1 MIEHIRRADHWI
13 FDLDGTLTQPVH
25 DFEHIRAEL
34 GLPSGCDIL
43 ATIASRPVA
52 EQAVLNQQLDQWEY
66 FYADMVKPA
75 EGVNELLAWLVERGC
90 RLGILTR
97 NKREV
102 ALRCLEVIG
111 AGAFFQPSSV
121 LGRDEALAKPDPQ
134 GIHLL
139 LDQWRA
145 CADQAVM
152 VGDFRFDLEVGRAAG
167 VATIHVDQRAGR
179 GWPALTDLKVDT
191 LVELHQRLIT
201 VQASV

>member
-25 DFEHIRAEL
+25 DFERIRAEL

-43 ATIASRPVA
+43 ATIASRPAA
-52 EQAVLNQQLDQWEY
+52 EQIVLHQQLDQWEY
-66 FYADMVKPA
+66 FYADMVQPA
-75 EGVNELLAWLVERGC
+75 IGANDLLAWLGERGY

-102 ALRCLEVIG
+102 ALRCLDVIG
-111 AGAFFQPSSV
+111 VGSLFQPSSV

-139 LDQWRA
+139 LDQWQA
-145 CADQAVM
+145 SSNQAVM

-167 VATIHVDQRAGR
+167 VATIHVDQRADR
-179 GWPALTDLKVDT
+179 AWPALTDLKVDT
-191 LVELHQRLIT
+191 LAELHQQLIA
-201 VQASV
+201 VSASV